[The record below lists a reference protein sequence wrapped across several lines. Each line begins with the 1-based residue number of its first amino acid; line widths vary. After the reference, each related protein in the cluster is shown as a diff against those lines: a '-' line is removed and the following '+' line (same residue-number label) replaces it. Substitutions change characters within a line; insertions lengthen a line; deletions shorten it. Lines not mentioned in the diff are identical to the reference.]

1 MKNKQNLIIAG
12 LSALVLILIVLLAYN
27 LGKNAGLQSANTA
40 NTNTT
45 GESQT
50 NNSGSEST
58 QPTQAPSGDAGS
70 QADNS
75 QAGDKS
81 AGDGQAT
88 DNQSGNNQTGE
99 TPDGTIQPGSN
110 SGNSQSGGNQN
121 DNNSG
126 SDNQSDNTN
135 NDSQSGN
142 NSNEGST
149 NNSPSG
155 NGSQTT
161 DQPTL
166 DLPADAFTL
175 TIDNSDS
182 WGENPKYYRMNM
194 WLKNN
199 TDEDVYGWIIRI
211 NVGDGAVV
219 DSSWRAICSIEN
231 GILTM
236 TNEDHNKK
244 VPAGGTID
252 FGGIMYNITGDLSY
266 TVEALSKQDPNQAN
280 NQGNGQAIAS
290 LDVPA
295 PTTDD
300 WLHVEGNKIVDS
312 EGKQVWLTGVN
323 WFGYNTGTNLFDG
336 IWNSDL
342 NTSIQG
348 IADHGFNLIRIPM
361 SAELILQWKNGE
373 YPTANYN
380 HATNYYLE
388 NMNSLEIFDYVIGQC
403 RANGLK
409 LMIDIHTAKTDASGH
424 NYNMWYRDDI
434 TTEKYQ
440 EALVWMAERYAKDD
454 TIIAYDLKN
463 EPHGKPSETDKA
475 IWNDSTSKN
484 NWKYVAE
491 QTALKILEKN
501 PNVLIMVEGTEIYP
515 VDIQANGD
523 YSSTKDSDY
532 YFNWWGGNLRGV
544 ADYPIDLG
552 KYQDQLVYS
561 PHDYGPTVYQ
571 QPWFYD
577 GYNYNSLY
585 EDCWKDNWMYIY
597 EDGTAPLL
605 IGEWGGFMTEPNLTW
620 MTHMRTLI
628 SKYHLHHT
636 FWCFNAN
643 SGDTGGLVLDDFT
656 TWDEEKYAFVK
667 EVLWQEN
674 GKFVGLDH
682 QIPLGTAGNGITLSE
697 AKGLK

>member
-1 MKNKQNLIIAG
+1 MKNKQNLIIAA
-12 LSALVLILIVLLAYN
+12 LAALVLILIVLLAYN
-27 LGKNAGLQSANTA
+27 MGKNAGLQSANQTNSNTTNGTQVNNSSAQTA
-40 NTNTT
+40 QPTNAPARDNGNQDSTSPSGDKTT
-45 GESQT
+45 GEDQSDSHPSDNTASGENQ
-50 NNSGSEST
+50 SGSQNDSNT
-58 QPTQAPSGDAGS
+58 SG
-70 QADNS
+70 
-75 QAGDKS
+75 
-81 AGDGQAT
+81 
-88 DNQSGNNQTGE
+88 DNQSGNRQDNNGQTG
-99 TPDGTIQPGSN
+99 S
-110 SGNSQSGGNQN
+110 SQM
-121 DNNSG
+121 
-126 SDNQSDNTN
+126 
-135 NDSQSGN
+135 GN
-142 NSNEGST
+142 NSSDSNSDNEQAANDQPDSNQQDNT
-149 NNSPSG
+149 A
-155 NGSQTT
+155 T

-194 WLKNN
+194 WLTNN
-199 TDEDVYGWIIRI
+199 TNEDVYGWIIRI

-219 DSSWRAICSIEN
+219 DSSWRAVCNIEN
-231 GILTM
+231 GVLTM
-236 TNEDHNKK
+236 TNEEHNKK

-252 FGGIMYNITGDLSY
+252 FGAIMYNVTGDLSY
-266 TVEALSKQDPNQAN
+266 TVEALSKQDPNQVN
-280 NQGNGQAIAS
+280 NQGNGQAIAA

-300 WLHVEGNKIVDS
+300 WLHVEGNKIVGS
-312 EGKQVWLTGVN
+312 KGKQVWLTGVN
-323 WFGYNTGTNLFDG
+323 WFGYNTGTNIFDG

-342 NTSIQG
+342 NTSIQS
-348 IADHGFNLIRIPM
+348 IADHGFNLIRIPI
-361 SAELILQWKNGE
+361 SAELILQWKKGE

-380 HATNYYLE
+380 RATNYYLE

-409 LMIDIHTAKTDASGH
+409 LMIDIHSAKTDASGH
-424 NYNMWYRDDI
+424 NYNMWYKDDI

-463 EPHGKPSETDKA
+463 EPHGKPSETDRA
-475 IWNDSTSKN
+475 IWNDSKDKN

-515 VDIQANGD
+515 VDIKANGD
-523 YSSTKDSDY
+523 FSSKDEDDY

-571 QPWFYD
+571 QPWFYE
-577 GYNYNSLY
+577 GYNFNSLY

-605 IGEWGGFMTEPNLTW
+605 IGEWGGFMRDPNLTW

-628 SKYHLHHT
+628 SKNHLHHT

-643 SGDTGGLVLDDFT
+643 SGDTGGLVLDDFK

-682 QIPLGTAGNGITLSE
+682 EIPLGTAGNGITLSD

>member
-1 MKNKQNLIIAG
+1 MKNKQNLIIAA
-12 LSALVLILIVLLAYN
+12 LVALVLILIVLLAYN
-27 LGKNAGLQSANTA
+27 MGKNAGLQSANQ
-40 NTNTT
+40 TNSSTTNGTPVETTPPTKAPSEDNSSQNSTSQSGDKTT
-45 GESQT
+45 GEGQSDSNSSDNTASGENQSGSQNDSNTSGNNQSDNNEQSDSSQT
-50 NNSGSEST
+50 NNNSDSGQSGS
-58 QPTQAPSGDAGS
+58 
-70 QADNS
+70 
-75 QAGDKS
+75 
-81 AGDGQAT
+81 
-88 DNQSGNNQTGE
+88 NQT
-99 TPDGTIQPGSN
+99 
-110 SGNSQSGGNQN
+110 
-121 DNNSG
+121 
-126 SDNQSDNTN
+126 TN
-135 NDSQSGN
+135 NDDHQKDN
-142 NSNEGST
+142 NT
-149 NNSPSG
+149 A
-155 NGSQTT
+155 T

-182 WGENPKYYRMNM
+182 WGESPKYYRMNM
-194 WLKNN
+194 WLTNN

-219 DSSWRAICSIEN
+219 DSCWRAVCNIEN
-231 GILTM
+231 GVLTM

-244 VPAGGTID
+244 VPAAGTID
-252 FGGIMYNITGDLSY
+252 FGAIMYNVTGDLSY

-280 NQGNGQAIAS
+280 NQGNGQAIAA

-312 EGKQVWLTGVN
+312 KGKQVWLTGVN
-323 WFGYNTGTNLFDG
+323 WFGYNTGTNIFDG

-342 NTSIQG
+342 NTSIQS
-348 IADHGFNLIRIPM
+348 IADHGFNLIRIPI
-361 SAELILQWKNGE
+361 SAELLLQWKNGE

-409 LMIDIHTAKTDASGH
+409 LMIDIHSAKTDASGH
-424 NYNMWYRDDI
+424 NYNMWYKDNI

-463 EPHGKPSETDKA
+463 EPHGKPSETDRA
-475 IWNDSTSKN
+475 IWNDSKDKN

-515 VDIQANGD
+515 VDIKANGD
-523 YSSTKDSDY
+523 FSSKDEDDY

-571 QPWFYD
+571 QPWFYE
-577 GYNYNSLY
+577 GYNFNSLY

-605 IGEWGGFMTEPNLTW
+605 IGEWGGFMRDPNLTW

-628 SKYHLHHT
+628 SKNHLHHT

-643 SGDTGGLVLDDFT
+643 SGDTGGLVLDDFK

-682 QIPLGTAGNGITLSE
+682 EIPLGTAGNGITLSE

>member
-1 MKNKQNLIIAG
+1 MKNKQNLIIAV
-12 LSALVLILIVLLAYN
+12 LAALVLILLVLLAYN
-27 LGKNAGLQSANTA
+27 IGKNAGLQSANMTQA
-40 NTNTT
+40 NTTNGAQANNNSSDTT
-45 GESQT
+45 QPAKAPAGDTGNQQNT
-50 NNSGSEST
+50 NNSSDSSRSDGNQT
-58 QPTQAPSGDAGS
+58 AGNTT
-70 QADNS
+70 DN
-75 QAGDKS
+75 
-81 AGDGQAT
+81 
-88 DNQSGNNQTGE
+88 NQSGNGQGNNQT
-99 TPDGTIQPGSN
+99 
-110 SGNSQSGGNQN
+110 
-121 DNNSG
+121 NN
-126 SDNQSDNTN
+126 NTSA
-135 NDSQSGN
+135 DSQSGSTSSDN
-142 NSNEGST
+142 QQSAGDKKDDNSSDT
-149 NNSPSG
+149 P
-155 NGSQTT
+155 
-161 DQPTL
+161 PAL
-166 DLPADAFTL
+166 DLPEDAFTL
-175 TIDNSDS
+175 TIENSDS

-194 WLKNN
+194 LLTNN
-199 TDEDVYGWIIRI
+199 TDKDVYGWILHI
-211 NVGDGAVV
+211 NVGENAVV
-219 DSSWRAICSIEN
+219 DSCWRGICSIEN
-231 GILTM
+231 GVLSI

-244 VPAGGTID
+244 VPKGGSID
-252 FGGIMYNITGDLSY
+252 FGAIMYNVTGDLSY
-266 TVEALSKQDPNQAN
+266 TVEALSNQDPNQAN
-280 NQGNGQAIAS
+280 QGNGQSIAA

-312 EGKQVWLTGVN
+312 KGKQVWLTGVN
-323 WFGYNTGTNLFDG
+323 WFGYNTGTNIFDG

-342 NTSIQG
+342 NTSIQS

-361 SAELILQWKNGE
+361 SAELILQWKKGE

-380 HATNYYLE
+380 RATNYYLE

-409 LMIDIHTAKTDASGH
+409 LMIDIHSAKTDSSGH
-424 NYNMWYRDDI
+424 MTNMWYNGDI
-434 TTEKYQ
+434 TTEKFQ

-475 IWNDSTSKN
+475 IWNDSKDKN

-515 VDIQANGD
+515 IDIEENGD
-523 YSSTKDSDY
+523 FSSKNDADY

-561 PHDYGPTVYQ
+561 PHDYGPTVYK

-577 GYNYNSLY
+577 GYNYKSLY

-605 IGEWGGFMTEPNLTW
+605 IGEWGGFMRDPNLTW
-620 MTHMRTLI
+620 MTHMKTLI
-628 SKYHLHHT
+628 SKNHLHHT

-643 SGDTGGLVLDDFT
+643 SGDTGGLVLDDFK

-682 QIPLGTAGNGITLSE
+682 EIPLGTAGNGITLSE